1 MSNTKTQFKW
11 FSIPEYDKE
20 QEYLRQMHKSGW
32 KLVRIGFPG
41 VYHFEACQ
49 PEDVVY
55 QLDYNPE
62 GTENKT
68 EYVQMF
74 TDCGWE
80 FLFDFVGYSYF
91 RKAVKDMNGE
101 EEIFC
106 DDASRLDMMK
116 RVFRGRIVPLIL
128 IFIGIV
134 WQLIL
139 QSMDFYG
146 DRDPVR
152 VFLLAL
158 FGVTFVLYSILFVQF
173 AVQFYAYKKRMK
185 SR

>member
-1 MSNTKTQFKW
+1 
-11 FSIPEYDKE
+11 
-20 QEYLRQMHKSGW
+20 
-32 KLVRIGFPG
+32 
-41 VYHFEACQ
+41 
-49 PEDVVY
+49 
-55 QLDYNPE
+55 
-62 GTENKT
+62 
-68 EYVQMF
+68 
-74 TDCGWE
+74 
-80 FLFDFVGYSYF
+80 
-91 RKAVKDMNGE
+91 
-101 EEIFC
+101 
-106 DDASRLDMMK
+106 MMK
-116 RVFRGRIVPLIL
+116 RVFRGRIIPLIL

-173 AVQFYAYKKRMK
+173 AVQFHAYKKRMK

>member
-62 GTENKT
+62 GTENITDTISKQASNSVRWESIIRDMAANGVDTFIEIGPGKT
-68 EYVQMF
+68 LAGFMKRI
-74 TDCGWE
+74 D
-80 FLFDFVGYSYF
+80 
-91 RKAVKDMNGE
+91 RKIKCINIETVKDME
-101 EEIFC
+101 KLE
-106 DDASRLDMMK
+106 A
-116 RVFRGRIVPLIL
+116 LIC
-128 IFIGIV
+128 
-134 WQLIL
+134 
-139 QSMDFYG
+139 
-146 DRDPVR
+146 
-152 VFLLAL
+152 
-158 FGVTFVLYSILFVQF
+158 
-173 AVQFYAYKKRMK
+173 
-185 SR
+185 